1 MRRTEKSFAFWFL
14 VVVSL
19 LFFFLR
25 LPSLAE
31 PYWYGDEGIYQTIAL
46 ALNRGYTLYSQIWD
60 NKPPLLYYTYA
71 LFGGDQFFL
80 RLLSLTFGLASIVL
94 FFRLAVQLFQERKA
108 VIASTLGF
116 TLLFGL
122 PTFEGNIANAEN
134 FMLPFSIAAGYLV
147 YLATERA
154 QKQRYLLLAGMLL
167 GIAFLYKIVGIFDF
181 AAFLVFFLIVSLPG
195 QVSFRPLVRAM
206 TDSWRQFAA
215 LTAGFVLPF
224 ILSIIYFLS
233 KGVLGDYIQATFL
246 STVWYVGCNNFFLF
260 PQGMLISKLLLLSVI
275 VIGLAVNRDTVSKPV
290 LFICVWF
297 VFSLFNSF
305 FLHRSYTHYLIVL
318 IPSFALVFGML
329 FCSKTQYK
337 YFLTGGLVVMSYLL
351 FTFFTHWSLTKTVGY
366 YANSV
371 DFLTG
376 QKTLAAYEEFFDPRT
391 PRDSRIVRFILG
403 RAKDEPSMFM
413 WGNAARLYY
422 QTGTLP
428 PSRFTVFYHIQRKGG
443 YELELTDALQKNPP
457 QFIVLMPDVPPF
469 PYPLDDYI
477 HVSTIGG
484 VDIYE
489 RVH

>member
-1 MRRTEKSFAFWFL
+1 
-14 VVVSL
+14 
-19 LFFFLR
+19 
-25 LPSLAE
+25 
-31 PYWYGDEGIYQTIAL
+31 
-46 ALNRGYTLYSQIWD
+46 
-60 NKPPLLYYTYA
+60 
-71 LFGGDQFFL
+71 
-80 RLLSLTFGLASIVL
+80 
-94 FFRLAVQLFQERKA
+94 
-108 VIASTLGF
+108 
-116 TLLFGL
+116 
-122 PTFEGNIANAEN
+122 
-134 FMLPFSIAAGYLV
+134 
-147 YLATERA
+147 
-154 QKQRYLLLAGMLL
+154 
-167 GIAFLYKIVGIFDF
+167 
-181 AAFLVFFLIVSLPG
+181 
-195 QVSFRPLVRAM
+195 
-206 TDSWRQFAA
+206 
-215 LTAGFVLPF
+215 
-224 ILSIIYFLS
+224 
-233 KGVLGDYIQATFL
+233 
-246 STVWYVGCNNFFLF
+246 
-260 PQGMLISKLLLLSVI
+260 MLISKLLLLSVI

-305 FLHRSYTHYLIVL
+305 FSHRSYTHYLIVL

>member
-260 PQGMLISKLLLLSVI
+260 PQ
-275 VIGLAVNRDTVSKPV
+275 A
-290 LFICVWF
+290 
-297 VFSLFNSF
+297 
-305 FLHRSYTHYLIVL
+305 
-318 IPSFALVFGML
+318 
-329 FCSKTQYK
+329 
-337 YFLTGGLVVMSYLL
+337 
-351 FTFFTHWSLTKTVGY
+351 
-366 YANSV
+366 
-371 DFLTG
+371 
-376 QKTLAAYEEFFDPRT
+376 
-391 PRDSRIVRFILG
+391 
-403 RAKDEPSMFM
+403 
-413 WGNAARLYY
+413 
-422 QTGTLP
+422 
-428 PSRFTVFYHIQRKGG
+428 
-443 YELELTDALQKNPP
+443 
-457 QFIVLMPDVPPF
+457 
-469 PYPLDDYI
+469 
-477 HVSTIGG
+477 
-484 VDIYE
+484 
-489 RVH
+489 